1 MRDSLSRLE
10 QLRYR
15 KNALLG
21 AWGLPVQASKMGQP
35 FLLTKNNQPTRVTH
49 MTRKYFGTDGIR
61 GTVGQPPITPDF
73 VLKLAHA
80 VGRVLRQSES
90 RPTVLI
96 GKDTRISGYMLESA
110 LESGFNSAGVDVV
123 LLGPLPTPGVAY
135 LTRAQRASLG
145 VVISASHNPFADNGI
160 KFFSAQGTKLNDEWE
175 LAVEA
180 SLEQQ
185 PVWADSASLGK
196 TRRMEDAAGRYTE
209 FCKSTFA
216 HDLTLKGLKIV
227 VDGAHGAAYHIAP
240 MVFHELGAEVIAI
253 GCSPDGLNI
262 NHEVGATHPQ
272 ALIEA
277 VRANNAD
284 YGIALD
290 GDADRLQIVDAEG
303 RLFDGDEVLYLMVN
317 ERLSRGEKVPGT
329 VGTLMTN
336 MAVEVA
342 LKAKGVEFVR
352 AKVGDRYVLE
362 ELDKRGWL
370 LGGEG
375 SGHLLAL
382 DKHTTGDGLI
392 SALQVLQACV
402 RSRKTLSQLLVDV
415 VLFPQTLIN
424 VRLQPGQD
432 WKSSAELAMQTKA
445 VEIELGDS
453 GRILI
458 RASGTEPLLRVM
470 VEARDSL
477 QAKSCAERVADTVR
491 LLHTV

>member
-1 MRDSLSRLE
+1 MSR
-10 QLRYR
+10 Q
-15 KNALLG
+15 
-21 AWGLPVQASKMGQP
+21 
-35 FLLTKNNQPTRVTH
+35 
-49 MTRKYFGTDGIR
+49 YFGTDGIR
-61 GTVGQPPITPDF
+61 GTVGQAPITPDF
-73 VLKLAHA
+73 VLRLAHA
-80 VGRVLRQSES
+80 VGRVLKRTEA

-145 VVISASHNPFADNGI
+145 VVISASHNAFPDNGI
-160 KFFSAQGTKLNDEWE
+160 KFFSAQGAKLDDAWE

-180 SLEQQ
+180 ALEES

-196 TRRMEDAAGRYTE
+196 TKRLDDAAGRYIE

-216 HDLTLKGLKIV
+216 NDLTLKGLRIV
-227 VDGAHGAAYHIAP
+227 VDGAHGAGYHIAP
-240 MVFHELGAEVIAI
+240 KVFHELGAEVVAI
-253 GCSPDGLNI
+253 GCAPDGMNI
-262 NHEVGATHPQ
+262 NHNVGATHPE

-277 VRANNAD
+277 VRAHRAD

-290 GDADRLQIVDAEG
+290 GDADRLQLVDSQG
-303 RLFDGDEVLYLMVN
+303 RLFNGDEVLYLMVS
-317 ERLSRGEKVPGT
+317 ERLARGEKVLGA

-342 LKAKGVEFVR
+342 LQAKGVEFVR

-362 ELDKRGWL
+362 ELEKRGWL

-402 RSRKTLSQLLVDV
+402 RSGKTLAELLADV
-415 VLFPQTLIN
+415 TLFPQTLIN
-424 VRLQPGQD
+424 VRLKPGQD
-432 WKSSAELAMQTKA
+432 WANNELLKTETAAIDAQLGQT
-445 VEIELGDS
+445 
-453 GRILI
+453 GRVLI
-458 RASGTEPLLRVM
+458 RASGTEPLLRLM
-470 VEARDSL
+470 VEARDAA
-477 QAKSCAERVADTVR
+477 QAKACAERLAKAVTG
-491 LLHTV
+491 